1 MGVRGI
7 IINSTKRLLI
17 DFLCIKT
24 VIVVNT
30 DTLGISQDMLIS
42 VIEPCIKG
50 NESVYNR
57 TVKLIKTPC
66 NGIAVMVCI
75 VRSINIA
82 INCSV
87 ICNAC

>member
-1 MGVRGI
+1 MGVSRI
-7 IINSTKRLLI
+7 VIYCTEFLLI
-17 DFLCIKT
+17 DRLGEKS

-30 DTLGISQDMLIS
+30 DTLGISHDMLIS
-42 VIEPCIKG
+42 VEEPRIKC
-50 NESVYNR
+50 NESGHNR

-66 NGIAVMVCI
+66 NGIAVIVRI

>member
-1 MGVRGI
+1 M
-7 IINSTKRLLI
+7 
-17 DFLCIKT
+17 
-24 VIVVNT
+24 NT
-30 DTLGISQDMLIS
+30 DTLGISHEMLIS

-66 NGIAVMVCI
+66 NGIAVVVCI

-82 INCSV
+82 INFSV
-87 ICNAC
+87 ICNVC